1 MKKMNSKTKKKF
13 IDIAESIF
21 EVCSFL
27 GFILSMIYKEY
38 DITQIILLI
47 ELLHCLSK
55 LKNDIYIKNNIKK
68 TVKKGKTKN
77 EKNINE

>member
-1 MKKMNSKTKKKF
+1 MKKMNSKKKKKI

-68 TVKKGKTKN
+68 TIKKGK
-77 EKNINE
+77 

>member
-1 MKKMNSKTKKKF
+1 MKKMNKKTKKKI

-68 TVKKGKTKN
+68 TIKKGKTKN

>member
-1 MKKMNSKTKKKF
+1 MKKMNSKTKKKI

-68 TVKKGKTKN
+68 TVKKGKSKN
-77 EKNINE
+77 EENVNE